1 VAEARRHP
9 NQGTIGVVGTPLYDR
24 VAAGAPEAAR
34 ALGEPRDAET
44 ALAAMCAEAAA
55 AWPGIEVAAAEVV
68 AAFVPKLA
76 GDDPPALAA
85 AGAIEIH
92 LAIACARGEAAAIAA
107 FDRAYLEVVPLA
119 LAGMKLAQ
127 ATVDDVRAAVRD
139 KLLLA
144 DGDRPPRVLA
154 YAGRGRLRGL
164 VQVTATRTAIDRIR
178 LEEREAEL
186 PAGRDLAAPA
196 NVALSLIKAQ
206 YRAAFSDGFRTA
218 VAAASRRDRN
228 LLRLH
233 FLGGV
238 TLEQL
243 AQMYGVHRAT
253 VVRWLA
259 AAREAVFAATREHVA
274 GHLRAPADELD
285 EMFDLVKSRVELS
298 VERLL
303 ASVEHTR

>member
-1 VAEARRHP
+1 MD
-9 NQGTIGVVGTPLYDR
+9 TPLCDLLSAR
-24 VAAGAPEAAR
+24 APEACR
-34 ALGEPRDAET
+34 ALGEPAVVQAT
-44 ALAAMCAEAAA
+44 LAALCREAAA
-55 AWPGIEVAAAEVV
+55 AWPGVRVSDEELVGALAE
-68 AAFVPKLA
+68 KLA
-76 GDDPPALAA
+76 GDEPPPLTAAAAAELYLALGCARGDEAAVVAFDRDYLSVVPQALAA
-85 AGAIEIH
+85 
-92 LAIACARGEAAAIAA
+92 
-107 FDRAYLEVVPLA
+107 
-119 LAGMKLAQ
+119 MKLPA
-127 ATVDDVRAAVRD
+127 ATVEDVRSAVRD

-144 DGDRPPRVLA
+144 DGDRRPRIVD

-186 PAGRDLAAPA
+186 PARDFAAPTD
-196 NVALSLIKAQ
+196 VALSLIKAQ
-206 YRAAFSDGFRTA
+206 YREAFRAGFARA
-218 VAAASRRDRN
+218 VETASRRDRN

-259 AAREAVFAATREHVA
+259 AAREAVFGATREHVA
-274 GHLRAPADELD
+274 QQLNAPADELD

-303 ASVEHTR
+303 GSIERSHDR

>member
-1 VAEARRHP
+1 VA
-9 NQGTIGVVGTPLYDR
+9 TPLHDL
-24 VAAGAPEAAR
+24 VAARAPDAAR
-34 ALGEPRDAET
+34 ALGDPEAAER
-44 ALAAMCAEAAA
+44 ALAALCGEAAG
-55 AWPGIEVAAAEVV
+55 AWPGVEVAPAELV
-68 AAFVPKLA
+68 AALAEKLA
-76 GDDPPALAA
+76 GDDPPPLTAA
-85 AGAIEIH
+85 AATEIH
-92 LAIACARGEAAAIAA
+92 LAIACARGEEAAIVA
-107 FDRAYLEVVPLA
+107 FDRAYLAVVPQA
-119 LAGMKLAQ
+119 LAGMKLPA
-127 ATVDDVRAAVRD
+127 ATVEDVRATVRD

-144 DGDRPPRVLA
+144 DGARPPRVLA

-186 PAGRDLAAPA
+186 PARDLAASA
-196 NVALSLIKAQ
+196 DVAMSLIKAQ
-206 YRAAFSDGFRTA
+206 YRAAFAAGFARA
-218 VAAASRRDRN
+218 VETASRRDRN

-259 AAREAVFAATREHVA
+259 AARDAVFAATREHVA
-274 GHLRAPADELD
+274 GALKAPPEELD
-285 EMFDLVKSRVELS
+285 EMFELVQSRVELS

-303 ASVEHTR
+303 ASIEVSHRKP

>member
-1 VAEARRHP
+1 VS
-9 NQGTIGVVGTPLYDR
+9 TPLLDR
-24 VAAGAPEAAR
+24 IAAR
-34 ALGEPRDAET
+34 ARDAAQALGEPDAAEQR
-44 ALAAMCAEAAA
+44 LAGLCAEAAA
-55 AWPGIEVAAAEVV
+55 AWPGVTVDAGDVIAAFATKLDGDEPAPLTAAA
-68 AAFVPKLA
+68 L
-76 GDDPPALAA
+76 
-85 AGAIEIH
+85 IEIH
-92 LAIACARGEAAAIAA
+92 LALACARGDSAAIAA
-107 FDRAYLEVVPLA
+107 FDRAYLDVVPQA
-119 LAGMKLAQ
+119 LAGMKLPA
-127 ATVDDVRAAVRD
+127 ATVEDVRATVRD

-144 DGDRPPRVLA
+144 DGDRPPRVVE

-178 LEEREAEL
+178 HEEREAEL
-186 PAGRDLAAPA
+186 PARELAASA
-196 NVALSLIKAQ
+196 DVNLSLIKAQ
-206 YRAAFSDGFRTA
+206 YRAAFSAGFERA

-259 AAREAVFAATREHVA
+259 AAREAVFDATRAHVA
-274 GHLRAPADELD
+274 SALKAPADELD

-303 ASVEHTR
+303 ASIESRPR